1 MKRNDI
7 LDVRDNPAVLHA
19 SEQRTPHTKQTK
31 NLTKKMKAAVDV
43 LVMQPN
49 LTITEAAI
57 QAGLTREHLS
67 RALKEPHV
75 RRAVL
80 DRAAQELSLHALQ
93 APGRIGDLARSAR
106 SEKVRLEANQDLLN
120 RTLED
125 VDGPQ
130 QVVNIQINLG

>member
-1 MKRNDI
+1 MTKHNAI
-7 LDVRDNPAVLHA
+7 LDVRGNAESLRA
-19 SEQRTPHTKQTK
+19 SEELNPIIKP
-31 NLTKKMKAAVDV
+31 KKITAKIAKAIEV

-49 LTITEAAI
+49 MTITEATS

-67 RALKEPHV
+67 RALKEAHV

-80 DRAAQELSLHALQ
+80 DRAAQELPLHALQ
-93 APGRIGDLARSAR
+93 APGRIADLARTAR

-125 VDGPQ
+125 VGPAAT
-130 QVVNIQINLG
+130 VVNIQINV